1 MKIMIVHN
9 EYGVSSGEETAVQ
22 TLIETL
28 QNHDHEVIPFIRSS
42 AEIPEMTFGRVRA
55 FFSGIYSF
63 SSRKT
68 FSQSIQQY
76 KPDIIHVHN
85 VFPLISPS
93 ILAECRRADIPVIMS
108 LHNYRLIC
116 PHGLLAV
123 DGQVCDRC
131 IHGREYWCVFRN
143 CEGDLFKSAGYA
155 LRNYVAR
162 KRKFY
167 LDNVTIFLALT
178 EFQRQMLV
186 EHGFPA
192 DRILTV
198 PNSTYLT
205 KLHKESHPGDYIGF
219 IGRISPEK
227 GITMLL
233 AAARKNAKIPFKV
246 AGAHEKMPHVLK
258 EAPSNIEFLGHI
270 SNNRK
275 DLFYRNS
282 RVIILCSVCFESFGN
297 TLIEAM
303 SYGKPVVASRL
314 AGIPEI
320 VDHDTTGLL
329 FETGNAD
336 DLAEKIRYL
345 WERPELC
352 HKMGQAGREKVLQ
365 EYSPKRYYERVL
377 TVYEKAIR
385 LGPGGPNHKS

>member
-1 MKIMIVHN
+1 
-9 EYGVSSGEETAVQ
+9 
-22 TLIETL
+22 
-28 QNHDHEVIPFIRSS
+28 
-42 AEIPEMTFGRVRA
+42 
-55 FFSGIYSF
+55 
-63 SSRKT
+63 
-68 FSQSIQQY
+68 
-76 KPDIIHVHN
+76 
-85 VFPLISPS
+85 
-93 ILAECRRADIPVIMS
+93 
-108 LHNYRLIC
+108 
-116 PHGLLAV
+116 
-123 DGQVCDRC
+123 
-131 IHGREYWCVFRN
+131 
-143 CEGDLFKSAGYA
+143 
-155 LRNYVAR
+155 
-162 KRKFY
+162 
-167 LDNVTIFLALT
+167 
-178 EFQRQMLV
+178 MLV

-205 KLHKESHPGDYIGF
+205 KLQKESHTGDYIGF

-227 GITMLL
+227 GITVLL
-233 AAARKNAKIPFKV
+233 AAARKNANIPFKV
-246 AGAHEKMPHVLK
+246 AGAHERMPHVLK

-270 SNNRK
+270 SNKRK

-303 SYGKPVVASRL
+303 SHGKPVVASRL

-336 DLAEKIRYL
+336 DLTEKIRYL

-385 LGPGGPNHKS
+385 LGPGGPKHKS